1 MIRWK
6 VFSNP
11 YVKWVDN
18 VLAVGWCTGIA
29 ILLVSLALAFSE
41 PKPVPATPYQAVPT
55 VTIAPPKSR
64 CVTKNEA
71 AQYYDVHQAANLC
84 VIK

>member
-18 VLAVGWCTGIA
+18 VLIVGWCTGIA
-29 ILLVSLALAFSE
+29 VLLVSVALAFSE
-41 PKPVPATPYQAVPT
+41 PKPVPTTPYQAVPT
-55 VTIAPPKSR
+55 VTVAPPKSR
-64 CVTKNEA
+64 CVTREQASK
-71 AQYYDVHQAANLC
+71 YFDTHQAAALC
-84 VIK
+84 D